1 MFQWSMAVLIFFIFN
16 SMVCAGK
23 IDKVLVQ
30 TANTINQNVPML
42 VDRDTRL
49 DRTSAGA
56 GRNFKYIYTMINLN
70 KKNAN
75 IEAFRKQAIP
85 NAKNIYCTSTEMKAF
100 RKYGVTVSHSYFD
113 KYGNELI
120 IFTIR
125 PSDC

>member
-1 MFQWSMAVLIFFIFN
+1 MFQWLMAGLMFFIIN
-16 SMVCAGK
+16 SLVYADT

-56 GRNFKYIYTMINLN
+56 GRNFKYVYTMINLPR
-70 KKNAN
+70 KNAN
-75 IEAFRKQAIP
+75 MEAFRHQRIP
-85 NAKNIYCTSTEMKAF
+85 VARNQYCTSTEMKAF

-120 IFTIR
+120 MFTIR